1 MKITKE
7 NLNNFANTKFGK
19 FVMAVGMFAAA
30 MTVLYSLGG
39 YSSKTDARDAYIPQ
53 APAAEAAYNKAIS
66 DLQVQAVNICNKQL
80 KDKASAK
87 INDELN
93 SSAKEDPQMD
103 TWNAIRKA
111 DCTKAKV
118 TVEWGF

>member
-7 NLNNFANTKFGK
+7 TLNSFAGTGFGK
-19 FVMAVGMFAAA
+19 FALGVGMFAAA
-30 MTVLYSLGG
+30 MLVLYSLGG
-39 YSSKTDARDAYIPQ
+39 VSSKTDARDAYIPQ
-53 APAAEAAYNKAIS
+53 APAAEAAYNKAMS
-66 DLQVQAVNICNKQL
+66 DLQVQAVSICNKQL

-93 SSAKEDPQMD
+93 ASAKEDPQMD

-111 DCTKAKV
+111 DCSKAKV